1 MPTDEKKKIPV
12 ETGGHPDTPILP
24 QTDDRGSGWLSSPL
38 HLPCL
43 WQAACICSSLPF
55 LGFGEP
61 GGGLKIEHIRPL
73 DIKPEKNT
81 TIHFK
86 DYYDYGH
93 SENQDTVRLVC

>member
-1 MPTDEKKKIPV
+1 MRRRKYPWKQADILT
-12 ETGGHPDTPILP
+12 TGQRLAVIAVAFALFMAGCLYMI
-24 QTDDRGSGWLSSPL
+24 LSSL
-38 HLPCL
+38 
-43 WQAACICSSLPF
+43 

-73 DIKPEKNT
+73 DIKPEKDT

>member
-12 ETGGHPDTPILP
+12 ETGGHPDTPILR
-24 QTDDRGSGWLSSPL
+24 QTDDRAGLAVIAVAFALFMAGCLYMILSSL
-38 HLPCL
+38 
-43 WQAACICSSLPF
+43 S
-55 LGFGEP
+55 GFGEP
-61 GGGLKIEHIRPL
+61 GGGLQIEHIRPL
-73 DIKPEKNT
+73 DIKPEKDT

>member
-1 MPTDEKKKIPV
+1 MI
-12 ETGGHPDTPILP
+12 
-24 QTDDRGSGWLSSPL
+24 LSSL
-38 HLPCL
+38 
-43 WQAACICSSLPF
+43 

-61 GGGLKIEHIRPL
+61 GGGLQIEHIRPL
-73 DIKPEKNT
+73 DIKPEKDT

>member
-12 ETGGHPDTPILP
+12 ETGGHPDIPILP
-24 QTDDRGSGWLSSPL
+24 QTDDR
-38 HLPCL
+38 
-43 WQAACICSSLPF
+43 AAVGCHRRCICPVYGRLPVYDPLF
-55 LGFGEP
+55 PF
-61 GGGLKIEHIRPL
+61 RPL
-73 DIKPEKNT
+73 DIKPEKDT

>member
-24 QTDDRGSGWLSSPL
+24 QTDDRAAVGCHRRCICPFMAGCLYMILSSL
-38 HLPCL
+38 
-43 WQAACICSSLPF
+43 S
-55 LGFGEP
+55 GFGEP

-73 DIKPEKNT
+73 DIKPEKDT

>member
-1 MPTDEKKKIPV
+1 MRRRKYPWKQADILIHRYCGRLT
-12 ETGGHPDTPILP
+12 TGQRLAVIAVAFALFMAGCLYMI
-24 QTDDRGSGWLSSPL
+24 LSSL
-38 HLPCL
+38 
-43 WQAACICSSLPF
+43 

-73 DIKPEKNT
+73 DIKPD
-81 TIHFK
+81 FK

>member
-24 QTDDRGSGWLSSPL
+24 QTDDR
-38 HLPCL
+38 
-43 WQAACICSSLPF
+43 AAVGC
-55 LGFGEP
+55 
-61 GGGLKIEHIRPL
+61 HIRPL

>member
-24 QTDDRGSGWLSSPL
+24 QTDDRATVGC
-38 HLPCL
+38 HRY
-43 WQAACICSSLPF
+43 CICPVYGRLPAYDPLF
-55 LGFGEP
+55 PFRFGEP
-61 GGGLKIEHIRPL
+61 GGGLEIEHIRPL
-73 DIKPEKNT
+73 DIKPEKDT

>member
-1 MPTDEKKKIPV
+1 MI
-12 ETGGHPDTPILP
+12 
-24 QTDDRGSGWLSSPL
+24 LSSL
-38 HLPCL
+38 
-43 WQAACICSSLPF
+43 S
-55 LGFGEP
+55 GFGEP